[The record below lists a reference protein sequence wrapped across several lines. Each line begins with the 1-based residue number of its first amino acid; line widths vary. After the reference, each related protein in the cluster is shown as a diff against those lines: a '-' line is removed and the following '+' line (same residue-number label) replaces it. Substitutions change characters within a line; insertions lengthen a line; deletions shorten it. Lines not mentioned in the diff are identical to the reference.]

1 MSYRR
6 VSQGGFTLVELILSL
21 VIVSI
26 IMLGLLTA
34 LRSFGITEDKLQR
47 RVAAIDESR
56 AVTSFLE
63 DVLGRVAIRPPRPGS
78 VQGAPDESVF
88 VGTSTAVQWI
98 GVMPAR
104 QGVGGMHHFRLFV
117 ADVDGAAA
125 LMIAFLPYAGTDPGL
140 DWAQAEQR
148 VLLRGLERIDLRY
161 RLVGSNTWLSE
172 WRNSGGPE
180 QLSRVSV
187 TLTVAGVEWPPLVVP
202 ARIPMPQGGRSV
214 IVAGPS

>member
-1 MSYRR
+1 MSCRR

-63 DVLGRVAIRPPRPGS
+63 DILGRVAIRPPRPGS
-78 VQGAPDESVF
+78 VQGSPDESIF
-88 VGTSTAVQWI
+88 VGTSTAVQWV

-117 ADVDGAAA
+117 ADVDGVAA
-125 LMIAFLPYAGTDPGL
+125 LMLGFLPYAGPDQSP
-140 DWAQAEQR
+140 DWTQAEQR
-148 VLLRGLERIDLRY
+148 VLLRGLERLELRY
-161 RLVGSNTWLSE
+161 MLVGSGTWLPA
-172 WRNSGGPE
+172 WRNSSGPE
-180 QLSRVSV
+180 QLSRVGV
-187 TLTVAGVEWPPLVVP
+187 TLMVAGVEWPPMVVP
-202 ARIPMPQGGRSV
+202 VRTPLPQGGRSV